1 MENKV
6 VSACSE
12 SGYFVL
18 YSLISLSSCV
28 DVDPSCLPA
37 GDGQRSGCGLCALPG
52 TCRLRWSRLGLELV
66 GYAALLPVRL
76 NVVRCGREGLDD

>member
-6 VSACSE
+6 VGVCSE
-12 SGYFVL
+12 SGSFVL

-37 GDGQRSGCGLCALPG
+37 GDGQRSGCGLCACQARVGCAGRDWGWSWWVMLPP
-52 TCRLRWSRLGLELV
+52 LV
-66 GYAALLPVRL
+66 SAAQRCKVRQGG
-76 NVVRCGREGLDD
+76 VG